1 MGERLDIFEERMQQ
15 IQFDDIQD
23 DEFVAVTTVKSSA
36 ANPAAENGGS
46 DNGTSSPSTNGH
58 ETTEDEDSKSPTKQ
72 QDPADSMRTEDLDEE
87 SAEDVQPPE
96 EQ

>member
-36 ANPAAENGGS
+36 ANPAVENGGS
-46 DNGTSSPSTNGH
+46 DNGTSSPTNGH
-58 ETTEDEDSKSPTKQ
+58 EANEDEDSKSPNKQ

>member
-36 ANPAAENGGS
+36 ANPATE
-46 DNGTSSPSTNGH
+46 NGTSTDATPAPSTNGH
-58 ETTEDEDSKSPTKQ
+58 DTPEDDEGKSPNKQ

-87 SAEDVQPPE
+87 SAEDVQAPE